1 MPLKTR
7 HNIKHHLSSDI
18 VWIRQSFEHHS
29 SRSGYD
35 RLCSTLEDKIV
46 SNTRSIWYCKPQRTD
61 EREHRQRKKES
72 KVFFGRALWRHKGT
86 LPELKALLHKPRKKK
101 IIHVMYGELIMGLIR
116 FNLIKRDSKIVLS
129 IHQTSEWWRNC
140 NIPPRYFEN
149 IDAIIVL
156 SLKEKDY
163 FNQKTNGRAY
173 YVPHGIDT
181 DFFSAVSEAHLLK
194 KQHRKQF
201 RCLTVGQWKRDF
213 RTLER
218 VIHSLAHKDK
228 SICFDIVISKRMI
241 DAHPHKSYLNRIL
254 NHQNVGWY
262 DRISDRKL
270 RTLYKNAN
278 VLLLPLESA
287 VANNSILEASASG
300 LPIVTTDVGGTG
312 NYTTDDFSIL
322 TESGSSEEMVDA
334 VLSIKNTPAKDFFR
348 SKKAR
353 EYVQKRYSWDI
364 VSEKVIG
371 IYHQLLN
378 QNDLN

>member
-1 MPLKTR
+1 MPIKR
-7 HNIKHHLSSDI
+7 HHNKKHHLNSDV

-35 RLCSTLEDKIV
+35 RLCSTLEDKIL
-46 SNTRSIWYCKPQRTD
+46 SDTRSIWYDKPRRTA
-61 EREHRQRKKES
+61 EKEHHKSKKDYLWR
-72 KVFFGRALWRHKGT
+72 GLWRHKGT
-86 LPELKALLHKPRKKK
+86 FPELKALLYKPHKKK

-116 FNLIKRDSKIVLS
+116 FNLIKRNSKIVLS
-129 IHQTSEWWRNC
+129 IHQTSEWWRNY
-140 NIPPRYFEN
+140 NIPPSYFEN

-156 SLKEKDY
+156 SSDEKEY
-163 FNQKTNGRAY
+163 FNEKTNGRAH

-181 DFFSAVSEAHLLK
+181 DFFSAVSEAQILK
-194 KQHRKQF
+194 RQNRTQF
-201 RCLTVGQWKRDF
+201 KCLTVGQWKRDF
-213 RTLER
+213 RTLEN
-218 VIHSLAHKDK
+218 VIQSLANKDRN
-228 SICFDIVISKRMI
+228 ICFEIVIAEQMI
-241 DAHPHKSYLNRIL
+241 NAHPHKSSLHRIF
-254 NHQNVGWY
+254 NHPNVRWH
-262 DRISDRKL
+262 DRISDREL
-270 RTLYKNAN
+270 RTLYQNAN

-300 LPIVTTDVGGTG
+300 LPIVATYVGGTR

-322 TESGSSEEMVDA
+322 TKSGNSEEMADA
-334 VLSIKNTPAKDFFR
+334 VLTIKNTPDKDFIR

-378 QNDLN
+378 